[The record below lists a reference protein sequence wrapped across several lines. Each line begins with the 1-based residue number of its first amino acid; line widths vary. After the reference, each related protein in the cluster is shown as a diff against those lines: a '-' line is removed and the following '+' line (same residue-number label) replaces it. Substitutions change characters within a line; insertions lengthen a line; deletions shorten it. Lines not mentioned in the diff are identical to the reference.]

1 MKKILASILALVSV
15 LPLSSLFAATATTTS
30 AKADHFE
37 VTIKSTARVGEAI
50 DMTVKVLD
58 KTGNVK
64 KDYNGTIYV
73 TVDNDTK
80 ATVPY
85 ADDGYTYKNADQG
98 VMTFSK
104 GLSFTKEGKM
114 KVTIIDA
121 EDDNLEGSAQ
131 VTVSNGA
138 AETTTSTGTEAVTI
152 ISPDNNSEIP
162 SDSIKVTGSTKKN
175 SKVQIFLNGTK
186 AGEVQTDE
194 TGKFVYEIKKL
205 EQEQNILQAKLFDG
219 TDKVIGQSDNVT
231 FKMSAGGPVFNT
243 ITIKEGK
250 KVPAESVLNL
260 EVGADAGLK
269 EVSVTLGDATQTL
282 KEQGAGKYTGTINAP
297 SGSGSYPISVSLKN
311 DLGKTTVKEAAETI
325 EVTELPNLFKNVK
338 SNVEAK
344 KVTFTFELE
353 NAPTDLAKF
362 RFQYGTESGT
372 LDKESITLE
381 TTKIKNASGAY
392 SWYIKDIDPA
402 TKYFRI
408 AGLDKD
414 GQPLTSMRASD
425 LIELD
430 ISLAAASKCMVS
442 NISGLKVTSQGY
454 STLLTWDVAADA
466 TSGYNV
472 YKKGT
477 DGQYTLLENVKT
489 NSYTIHLAK
498 DSVKFDDFAIKGV
511 CNDGEGESADFAEVT
526 KVQTGPTQILILL
539 GLSALI
545 GFYVTRRKFAFFK
558 GS

>member
-231 FKMSAGGPVFNT
+231 
-243 ITIKEGK
+243 
-250 KVPAESVLNL
+250 
-260 EVGADAGLK
+260 
-269 EVSVTLGDATQTL
+269 
-282 KEQGAGKYTGTINAP
+282 
-297 SGSGSYPISVSLKN
+297 
-311 DLGKTTVKEAAETI
+311 
-325 EVTELPNLFKNVK
+325 
-338 SNVEAK
+338 
-344 KVTFTFELE
+344 
-353 NAPTDLAKF
+353 
-362 RFQYGTESGT
+362 
-372 LDKESITLE
+372 
-381 TTKIKNASGAY
+381 
-392 SWYIKDIDPA
+392 
-402 TKYFRI
+402 
-408 AGLDKD
+408 
-414 GQPLTSMRASD
+414 
-425 LIELD
+425 
-430 ISLAAASKCMVS
+430 
-442 NISGLKVTSQGY
+442 
-454 STLLTWDVAADA
+454 
-466 TSGYNV
+466 
-472 YKKGT
+472 
-477 DGQYTLLENVKT
+477 
-489 NSYTIHLAK
+489 
-498 DSVKFDDFAIKGV
+498 
-511 CNDGEGESADFAEVT
+511 
-526 KVQTGPTQILILL
+526 
-539 GLSALI
+539 
-545 GFYVTRRKFAFFK
+545 
-558 GS
+558 